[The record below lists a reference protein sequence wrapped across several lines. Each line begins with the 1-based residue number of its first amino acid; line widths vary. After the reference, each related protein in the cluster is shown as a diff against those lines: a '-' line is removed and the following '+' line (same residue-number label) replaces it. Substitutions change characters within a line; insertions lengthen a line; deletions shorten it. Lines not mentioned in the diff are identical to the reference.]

1 MLLVRR
7 GLTDRTPAVAKA
19 ANALLGAWFCTLT
32 AAAAA
37 MPSTAPPPPSVDRD
51 SDDAAMS
58 PAGPDAH
65 ADGVEKP
72 RHNPDGDPGE
82 PREADVAP
90 DLAPDQAREL
100 VPVLA
105 LLAALGPEAHE
116 AEAEAAL
123 RALITGGAL
132 SPVRLA
138 SAGGSHGELRR
149 APDAPLLS
157 AEEALLWRVLV
168 EWLQA
173 RAP

>member
-19 ANALLGAWFCTLT
+19 ANALLGAWFSALT

-51 SDDAAMS
+51 SGDAAMS

-72 RHNPDGDPGE
+72 RQDPDGDPGE
-82 PREADVAP
+82 PAGLAP

-123 RALITGGAL
+123 LALITGGAL

-138 SAGGSHGELRR
+138 SAGGCHGGLRR
-149 APDAPLLS
+149 ASDAPLLS